1 MKEEIYRG
9 KWSAAARLKMIEQA
23 SKEQQDLIIIG
34 GGITGAG
41 ILLDAASR
49 GMKAILFEKDDF
61 ASGTSSRST
70 KLIHG
75 GLRYLKQFD
84 FKVVREVGKERAIAQ
99 RNAPHLVY
107 PEPMLLPIVQG
118 GSLGKV
124 TARLGLFVYELLAG
138 VKPEE
143 KFKMLDK
150 IQVLEKEPLLKQD
163 DLLGGA
169 VYTEYRTDDS
179 RLTISVFKTAI
190 QHGGIAVN
198 HCKVL
203 KLLKEHDKIAGVV
216 VEEKSTGKQYE
227 IRGKVVVNA
236 AGPWVDDVRKL
247 DAQPKG
253 KRLHLT
259 QGVHLVFSGEKFP
272 LNQSIYFD
280 TKDGRMIFAI
290 PREGKIYLGTT
301 DTNFKESPDETR
313 IRKEDAEYLIAA
325 FNQRFTGAELHLS
338 DIESGW
344 AGIRPLIHEEGKGP
358 SELSRKD
365 EIFESE
371 SGLLSIAGGKLT
383 GYRVMAEKIVN
394 RVQKRLEKS
403 GGYKFSTCKTKKI
416 CLVGGQFKNNR
427 EILEFGGV
435 QLGEAKQIGANAP
448 QIQALVERYG
458 RETEKIVELGY
469 LIWPLEREKST
480 VLKKAELL
488 YCMEEEMAM
497 LPADFWIRRT
507 GGLYFRFEESLQEFQ
522 ILEDW
527 MLQQSTY
534 PQGFI
539 KEEGYTFLRE
549 ADRIKSVL
557 F

>member
-1 MKEEIYRG
+1 
-9 KWSAAARLKMIEQA
+9 
-23 SKEQQDLIIIG
+23 
-34 GGITGAG
+34 
-41 ILLDAASR
+41 
-49 GMKAILFEKDDF
+49 
-61 ASGTSSRST
+61 
-70 KLIHG
+70 
-75 GLRYLKQFD
+75 
-84 FKVVREVGKERAIAQ
+84 
-99 RNAPHLVY
+99 
-107 PEPMLLPIVQG
+107 
-118 GSLGKV
+118 
-124 TARLGLFVYELLAG
+124 
-138 VKPEE
+138 
-143 KFKMLDK
+143 
-150 IQVLEKEPLLKQD
+150 
-163 DLLGGA
+163 
-169 VYTEYRTDDS
+169 
-179 RLTISVFKTAI
+179 
-190 QHGGIAVN
+190 
-198 HCKVL
+198 
-203 KLLKEHDKIAGVV
+203 
-216 VEEKSTGKQYE
+216 
-227 IRGKVVVNA
+227 
-236 AGPWVDDVRKL
+236 
-247 DAQPKG
+247 
-253 KRLHLT
+253 
-259 QGVHLVFSGEKFP
+259 
-272 LNQSIYFD
+272 
-280 TKDGRMIFAI
+280 MIFAI

-522 ILEDW
+522 MLEDW

>member
-107 PEPMLLPIVQG
+107 PEPMLLPIIKG
-118 GSLGKV
+118 GSLGKI

-198 HCKVL
+198 YCKVL

-216 VEEKSTGKQYE
+216 VEEKSTGKHYE

-259 QGVHLVFSGEKFP
+259 QGIHLVFDAVKFP

-416 CLVGGQFKNNR
+416 YLVGGQFKNNR

-435 QLGEAKQIGANAP
+435 QLGEAKQIGATAA
-448 QIQALVERYG
+448 QIQELVERYG

-522 ILEDW
+522 MLEDW
-527 MLQQSTY
+527 MLQKSTY

>member
-9 KWSAAARLKMIEQA
+9 NWSAAERLKMIDQA
-23 SKEQQDLIIIG
+23 SKEQHDLIVIG

-49 GMKAILFEKDDF
+49 GMKAVLFEKDDF

-107 PEPMLLPIVQG
+107 PEPMLLPIVKG

-124 TARLGLFVYELLAG
+124 TARIGLFVYELLAG

-143 KFKMLDK
+143 KFRMLDK
-150 IQVLEKEPLLKQD
+150 IQTLEKEPLIKQN

-190 QHGGIAVN
+190 QQGGIAVN

-203 KLLKEHDKIAGVV
+203 KLLKEHNRIVGVV
-216 VEEKSTGKQYE
+216 VEEKSTGNQYE
-227 IRGKVVVNA
+227 IQGKVVVNA

-247 DAQPKG
+247 DTQPKG

-259 QGVHLVFSGEKFP
+259 QGVHLVFSAEKFP
-272 LNQSIYFD
+272 LKQSIYFD
-280 TKDGRMIFAI
+280 TKDGRMVFAI

-301 DTNFKESPDETR
+301 DTDFKESPDASQV
-313 IRKEDAEYLIAA
+313 RKEDVDYLIEA
-325 FNQRFTGAELHLS
+325 FNQRFSGAKLQLE

-365 EIFESE
+365 EIFESD

-394 RVQKRLEKS
+394 RVQKRLKKTGEQN
-403 GGYKFSTCKTKKI
+403 FSSCKTKEI
-416 CLVGGQFKNNR
+416 TLVGGQFKNSR
-427 EILEFGGV
+427 EIMEFGGV
-435 QLGEAKQIGANAP
+435 QLGEAKQIGATAA

-458 RETEKIVELGY
+458 RETEKIIELGY
-469 LIWPLEREKST
+469 LIWPLETEKST

-488 YCMEEEMAM
+488 YCMEEEMAL

-507 GGLYFRFEESLQEFQ
+507 GGLYFRFKETIQEFQ
-522 ILEDW
+522 DLEDW
-527 MLQQSTY
+527 MINQSACEHS
-534 PQGFI
+534 FI
-539 KEEGYTFLRE
+539 KEAGYSFLRE
-549 ADRIKSVL
+549 ADSIRSVIN
-557 F
+557 

>member
-9 KWSAAARLKMIEQA
+9 KWSAAGRLKMIEQA
-23 SKEQQDLIIIG
+23 SKEQQDLIVIG

-49 GMKAILFEKDDF
+49 GMKAVLFEKDDF

-150 IQVLEKEPLLKQD
+150 IQVLEKEPLLQQD

-190 QHGGIAVN
+190 QHGGVAVN

-203 KLLKEHDKIAGVV
+203 DLLKEGNQIVGVLV
-216 VEEKSTGKQYE
+216 KEKSTGNNYE

-247 DAQPKG
+247 DTQPKG

-259 QGVHLVFSGEKFP
+259 QGVHLVFSAEKFP
-272 LNQSIYFD
+272 LKQSIYFD
-280 TKDGRMIFAI
+280 TKDGRMVFAI
-290 PREGKIYLGTT
+290 PRDGKIYLGTT
-301 DTNFKESPDETR
+301 DTNFKESPDETK

-325 FNQRFTGAELHLS
+325 FNQRFKGSTLQLS

-394 RVQKRLEKS
+394 RAQKRLEK
-403 GGYKFSTCKTKKI
+403 GGGHKFSACKTKEI

-435 QLGEAKQIGANAP
+435 QLGEAKQIGATAP

-469 LIWPLEREKST
+469 LIWPLESEKST

-507 GGLYFRFEESLQEFQ
+507 GGLYFHFEETLQEFQ
-522 ILEDW
+522 IFEEWL
-527 MLQQSTY
+527 MSQSAY
-534 PQGFI
+534 SQSFI
-539 KEEGYTFLRE
+539 KEEGYSFLRE
-549 ADRIKSVL
+549 ADKIKSAVN
-557 F
+557 